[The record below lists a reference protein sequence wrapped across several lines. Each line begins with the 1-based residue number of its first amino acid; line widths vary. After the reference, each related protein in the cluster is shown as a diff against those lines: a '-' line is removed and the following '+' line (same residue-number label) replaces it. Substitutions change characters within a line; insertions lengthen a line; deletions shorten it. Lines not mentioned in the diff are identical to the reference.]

1 MDEPKVK
8 GKKGDPRVI
17 LVGPSDAGKTTIFT
31 KVRHNYIVHLR
42 TWYMLTPRRCSLS
55 LSRSFTS
62 QLVYNESPHTHTSL
76 KPSTSVLRL
85 PDSDK
90 TVKLSDLPGHPRL
103 KESVQALAGQAT
115 AAVFVCDVSTLI
127 KNGASVAE

>member
-55 LSRSFTS
+55 LSILHLSARL
-62 QLVYNESPHTHTSL
+62 QRI
-76 KPSTSVLRL
+76 PSYAYFPQTQHVRPS
-85 PDSDK
+85 
-90 TVKLSDLPGHPRL
+90 
-103 KESVQALAGQAT
+103 
-115 AAVFVCDVSTLI
+115 ST
-127 KNGASVAE
+127 G